1 MSKVFS
7 FSKHKIIA
15 SAAFYTLKRKKLI
28 FNLYST
34 FNRKMGKRK
43 LKRKDAT
50 DRFFYS
56 TDFTSGATGVNYE

>member
-1 MSKVFS
+1 
-7 FSKHKIIA
+7 
-15 SAAFYTLKRKKLI
+15 
-28 FNLYST
+28 
-34 FNRKMGKRK
+34 MGKRK